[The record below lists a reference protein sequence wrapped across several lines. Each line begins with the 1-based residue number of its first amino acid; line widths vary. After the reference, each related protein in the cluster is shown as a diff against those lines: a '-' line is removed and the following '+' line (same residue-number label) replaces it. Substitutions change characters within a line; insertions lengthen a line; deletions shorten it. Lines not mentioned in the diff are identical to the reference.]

1 MRLTET
7 IVLPTDPRSAARLLA
22 DPAFVREKVVASGA
36 TCEQADVTGEVATDP
51 VGAFT
56 VTTRRA
62 LPADQIPAHL
72 RGFVGGRIEVRQVE
86 AWEQPDD
93 AGERV
98 GTVLVEVAGAPVRL
112 TARSTLVGHGAGAT
126 AVRYDGEL
134 HASVPLFGGAIEE
147 ATASAIRAALA
158 AEETAARH
166 RLP

>member
-7 IVLPTDPRSAARLLA
+7 IVVTTDPHAAARLLA
-22 DPAFVREKVVASGA
+22 DPAFAREKVVASGA
-36 TCEQADVTGEVATDP
+36 SCEQADVTGEVAGDP

-86 AWEQPDD
+86 AWERPDET
-93 AGERV
+93 GERV

-112 TARSTLVGHGAGAT
+112 TGRATLVAHGTGAT

-134 HASVPLFGGAIEE
+134 HASVPLFGAAIED
-147 ATASAIRAALA
+147 ATARAIRTALA
-158 AEETAARH
+158 AEEAAAAAR
-166 RLP
+166 LA